1 MAEQTVFVEG
11 RALAFVSFATDRR
24 SCRSPLRGMRIEHHN
39 GQTICAATDRKIM
52 LYARSRDVNEAFEP
66 FYIDTH
72 QGERLIHICR
82 DRDIDHVAFELTG
95 ELMIVWVALSADNIE
110 IERGFIRLIRLSDIP
125 EWDWRSVLP
134 SGPFMPS
141 TLVEEANPRVM
152 ARVCRAVDR
161 YIRDGSASVSFISV
175 EFSRPA
181 LVMISGTEDAGGA
194 VTTGQA
200 EWLRPS
206 LLPDFTRL
214 DSSQADA
221 REVAA

>member
-1 MAEQTVFVEG
+1 MADKTVFVEG

-52 LYARSRDVNEAFEP
+52 LYARSRDVNESFDP

-95 ELMIVWVALSADNIE
+95 ELMIVWLALSADNIE
-110 IERGFIRLIRLSDIP
+110 IERGFIRLIRPSDIP
-125 EWDWRSVLP
+125 EWDWRSALP
-134 SGPFMPS
+134 SEPFMPAE
-141 TLVEEANPRVM
+141 LLEVLNPRPLS
-152 ARVCRAVDR
+152 RVCRAIDR
-161 YIRDGSASVSFISV
+161 YIRDGSGSVSIVSCGSF
-175 EFSRPA
+175 RPA
-181 LVMISGTEDAGGA
+181 LISIQSTDDIGGA
-194 VTTGQA
+194 ITSEQTKWAGP
-200 EWLRPS
+200 RC
-206 LLPDFTRL
+206 LPDFTRPNAAL
-214 DSSQADA
+214 PDA